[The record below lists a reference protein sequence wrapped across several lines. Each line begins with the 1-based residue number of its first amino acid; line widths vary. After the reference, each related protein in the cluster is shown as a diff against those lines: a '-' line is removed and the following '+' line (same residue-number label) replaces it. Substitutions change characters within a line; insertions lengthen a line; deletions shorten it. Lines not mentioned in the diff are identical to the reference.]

1 MNGSLPMRVFGG
13 LVAALIVVA
22 GLVFTASL
30 LVGVLVLGAVAVVAA
45 ALRGGGEKPRFGFH
59 WGRGPT
65 GPSTV
70 VIDIEAREVED
81 APPATI
87 DHRPEKQ
94 RSEP

>member
-30 LVGVLVLGAVAVVAA
+30 LVGVLVLGAVALVAA
-45 ALRGGGEKPRFGFH
+45 ALRGGEKPRFGFH

-81 APPATI
+81 APPAAI
-87 DHRPEKQ
+87 DHRPKKQ